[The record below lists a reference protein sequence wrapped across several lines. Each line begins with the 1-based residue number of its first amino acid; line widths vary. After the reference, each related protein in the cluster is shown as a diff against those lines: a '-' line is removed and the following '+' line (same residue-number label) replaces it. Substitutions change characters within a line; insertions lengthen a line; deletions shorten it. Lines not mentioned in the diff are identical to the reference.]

1 MRPGDLSITEGGM
14 MEVCVE
20 FTEGQIPA
28 ERVVMISVS
37 ETFSMSLLI
46 IYCKGLLDLLC
57 YALKDPLLIRS
68 AFNIVRPILSLLSY
82 YLILCNSFINK
93 STYHITLN
101 LDQMDLKIGN
111 NLLLIPPGD
120 KRACFEIEAVDD
132 TVIEDTEI
140 VNITVLPFNLDDRVM
155 DGVVSVTIVD
165 NDGM

>member
-1 MRPGDLSITEGGM
+1 

-37 ETFSMSLLI
+37 ETSSMSLLI
-46 IYCKGLLDLLC
+46 IYCKGLIDLLC
-57 YALKDPLLIRS
+57 YALKVPLLIRS
-68 AFNIVRPILSLLSY
+68 AFNIVR
-82 YLILCNSFINK
+82 LILCNSFINK

>member
-1 MRPGDLSITEGGM
+1 MRPSDLSITEGDV

-37 ETFSMSLLI
+37 ETSSMSLLI
-46 IYCKGLLDLLC
+46 IYCKGLIDLLC
-57 YALKDPLLIRS
+57 YALKVPLLIRS
-68 AFNIVRPILSLLSY
+68 AFNIVR
-82 YLILCNSFINK
+82 LILCNSFINK